1 MNKIKAVTPKI
12 TASKVDGDIY
22 YSIHYYDAER
32 KAWVVGFT
40 SSDYDTVAAWKDTA
54 LEDISDSVVGIRPI
68 PKSASDDIRQSN
80 KLVFLQAVGSCFAP
94 AEERDPEALGTLT
107 LPEDGNMT
115 EVITDLFYAVQAFF
129 NSATN
134 GSEDPLDFL
143 GILTRLVFQDKL
155 LKEDNNNDDTERD

>member
-80 KLVFLQAVGSCFAP
+80 KLVFLQAIGSCFAP

-115 EVITDLFYAVQAFF
+115 EGLGFTTG
-129 NSATN
+129 N
-134 GSEDPLDFL
+134 PLL
-143 GILTRLVFQDKL
+143 SLQIKL
-155 LKEDNNNDDTERD
+155 LNAVEEWNSRAGND